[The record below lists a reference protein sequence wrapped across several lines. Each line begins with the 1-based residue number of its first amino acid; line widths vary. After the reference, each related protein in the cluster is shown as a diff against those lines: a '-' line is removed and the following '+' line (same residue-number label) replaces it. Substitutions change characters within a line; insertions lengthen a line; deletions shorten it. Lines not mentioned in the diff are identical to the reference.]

1 MSLRINTN
9 VSAANAYRNLS
20 VNDKSVS
27 GSLEKLSSGL
37 RINRAADDAAGLSIS
52 EGLKSQIG
60 GLTVAARNAQD
71 GVNVAQTADGALSE
85 SSSILQRM
93 RDLAVQAANTGSQDA
108 DAAKAADSEFAALG
122 KELSRIA
129 QSTKFGSQS
138 LLNADMGGATG
149 YNGSFQVDSASVT
162 DNSAAQINL
171 NLSKTNIQA
180 VTGESGG
187 TTGITGVDAK
197 GLKLFDAA
205 YDMAAADNSANRT
218 NLLTGASANAAIQ
231 KLDNAIK
238 GVSAVRSEIGAV
250 QNRFEHTINNVN
262 VAIENLS
269 ASKSSITDT
278 DMASEMVK
286 FSKNQILQQA
296 GTSMLA
302 QANQSGQGVL
312 KLLG

>member
-9 VSAANAYRNLS
+9 ISAANAYRNLTI
-20 VNDKSVS
+20 NDKAVS

-52 EGLKSQIG
+52 EGLKSQVG
-60 GLTVAARNAQD
+60 GLTIAARNAQD

-85 SSSILQRM
+85 TSSILQRM
-93 RDLAVQAANTGSQDA
+93 RDLSVQAANSGSQDL
-108 DAAKAADSEFAALG
+108 DARTAANTEFGQLN
-122 KELSRIA
+122 KELDRIQ
-129 QSTKFGSQS
+129 QSTKFGTQS
-138 LLNADMGGATG
+138 LLNGS
-149 YNGSFQVDSASVT
+149 YNGAFQVDSASIT
-162 DNSAAQINL
+162 SNTGAQINL
-171 NLSKTNIQA
+171 DLSDITSIGNGIVGLDSTGLGTN
-180 VTGESGG
+180 
-187 TTGITGVDAK
+187 
-197 GLKLFDAA
+197 GLDL
-205 YDMAAADNSANRT
+205 T
-218 NLLTGASANAAIQ
+218 TGASAAIDA
-231 KLDNAIK
+231 LDTAIK
-238 GVSAVRSEIGAV
+238 GVSTVRSTIGAY

-269 ASKSSITDT
+269 ASKSTITDT

-302 QANQSGQGVL
+302 QANQQGQGIL

>member
-9 VSAANAYRNLS
+9 VSAANAYRNLT
-20 VNDKSVS
+20 VNDKAVS
-27 GSLEKLSSGL
+27 GSMEKLSSGL
-37 RINRAADDAAGLSIS
+37 RINRAADDAAGLSVS

-71 GVNVAQTADGALSE
+71 GVNVAQTADGALGE
-85 SSSILQRM
+85 TSSILQRM
-93 RDLAVQAANTGSQDA
+93 RDLSVQAANSGSQDS
-108 DAAKAADSEFAALG
+108 DAKSAANTEFQELN
-122 KELSRIA
+122 KELDRIVT
-129 QSTKFGSQS
+129 STKFGSQA
-138 LLNADMGGATG
+138 LLDGS
-149 YNGSFQVDSASVT
+149 YNGAFQVDSASKNT
-162 DNSAAQINL
+162 NTAAQIN
-171 NLSKTNIQA
+171 I
-180 VTGESGG
+180 
-187 TTGITGVDAK
+187 
-197 GLKLFDAA
+197 
-205 YDMAAADNSANRT
+205 DMTNSADGALAKAGLQGLNST
-218 NLLTGASANAAIQ
+218 GLGTDTLDLTADPSAAIDA
-231 KLDNAIK
+231 LDTAIK
-238 GVSAVRSEIGAV
+238 GVSTVRSQIGAI

>member
-20 VNDKSVS
+20 VNDKNVS
-27 GSLEKLSSGL
+27 SSMEKLSSGL
-37 RINRAADDAAGLSIS
+37 RINRAADDAAGLSVS

-71 GVNVAQTADGALSE
+71 GVNVAQTADGALNE
-85 SSSILQRM
+85 TSSILQRM
-93 RDLAVQAANTGSQDA
+93 RDLSVQAANSGSQDE
-108 DAAKAADSEFAALG
+108 DAKAAANTEFQ
-122 KELSRIA
+122 ELNKGLDRIV
-129 QSTKFGSQS
+129 QSTTFGTQS
-138 LLNADMGGATG
+138 LLKGD
-149 YNGSFQVDSASVT
+149 YNGKFQVDSAST
-162 DNSAAQINL
+162 NKNEGAQISIDLTSASLTTMSTAN
-171 NLSKTNIQA
+171 
-180 VTGESGG
+180 GG
-187 TTGITGVDAK
+187 DGITGLDSTGLGTK
-197 GLKLFDAA
+197 DLKLSGD
-205 YDMAAADNSANRT
+205 DGDPQ
-218 NLLTGASANAAIQ
+218 AAIDA
-231 KLDNAIK
+231 LDNAIK
-238 GVSAVRSEIGAV
+238 SVSTVRSTIGAY

>member
-20 VNDKSVS
+20 VNDKAVS

-93 RDLAVQAANTGSQDA
+93 RDLSVQAANSGSQDS
-108 DAAKAADSEFAALG
+108 DAKTAANTEFGQLN
-122 KELSRIA
+122 KELDRIV

-138 LLNADMGGATG
+138 LLDGS
-149 YNGSFQVDSASVT
+149 YNGAFQVDSASKNT
-162 DNSAAQINL
+162 NAGAQINVDL
-171 NLSKTNIQA
+171 TSATLTANA
-180 VTGESGG
+180 G
-187 TTGITGVDAK
+187 GITGLDSTGLGTANLDLTTDPSGAIDA
-197 GLKLFDAA
+197 
-205 YDMAAADNSANRT
+205 
-218 NLLTGASANAAIQ
+218 
-231 KLDNAIK
+231 LDTAIK
-238 GVSAVRSEIGAV
+238 GVSTVRSTIGAY

-278 DMASEMVK
+278 DMAQEMVK

-302 QANQSGQGVL
+302 QANQQGQGVL

>member
-27 GSLEKLSSGL
+27 GSMEKLSSGL
-37 RINRAADDAAGLSIS
+37 RINRAADDAAGLSVS

-71 GVNVAQTADGALSE
+71 GVNVAQTADGALGE
-85 SSSILQRM
+85 TSSILQRM
-93 RDLAVQAANTGSQDA
+93 RDLSVQAANSGSQDS
-108 DAAKAADSEFAALG
+108 DAKAAANTEFGALN
-122 KELSRIA
+122 KELDRIV

-138 LLNADMGGATG
+138 LLDGS
-149 YNGSFQVDSASVT
+149 YNGAFQVDSASKNT
-162 DNSAAQINL
+162 NAGAQINVD
-171 NLSKTNIQA
+171 LSTA
-180 VTGESGG
+180 TLTAGG
-187 TTGITGVDAK
+187 NITGLDSN
-197 GLKLFDAA
+197 GLGTASLD
-205 YDMAAADNSANRT
+205 
-218 NLLTGASANAAIQ
+218 LTSDPSAAIDQ
-231 KLDNAIK
+231 LDKAIK
-238 GVSAVRSEIGAV
+238 GVSSARSQIGAV

-278 DMASEMVK
+278 DMAQEMVK
-286 FSKNQILQQA
+286 FSKNQILTQA

>member
-85 SSSILQRM
+85 SSAILQRM
-93 RDLAVQAANTGSQDA
+93 RDLAVQAANSGSQDV
-108 DAAKAADSEFAALG
+108 DAQKAADTEFAALG
-122 KELSRIA
+122 KELTRISS
-129 QSTKFGSQS
+129 STMFGSQS
-138 LLNADMGGATG
+138 LLGGDYSG
-149 YNGSFQVDSASVT
+149 KFQVDSASVNT
-162 DNSAAQINL
+162 NAAAQITL
-171 NLSKTNIQA
+171 DL
-180 VTGESGG
+180 SGG
-187 TTGITGVDAK
+187 NIETMTGFAGAPGTGIEGLDAE
-197 GLKLFDAA
+197 GLGLGDPE
-205 YDMAAADNSANRT
+205 AADATTRT
-218 NLLTGASANAAIQ
+218 NLLSDTAADEAIER
-231 KLDNAIK
+231 LDNAIK
-238 GVSAVRSEIGAV
+238 GVSAVRSSIGAI

>member
-20 VNDKSVS
+20 INDKASA

-71 GVNVAQTADGALSE
+71 GVNVSQTADGALSE
-85 SSSILQRM
+85 SSAILQRM
-93 RDLAVQAANTGSQDA
+93 RDLAVQAANTGSQDD
-108 DAAKAADSEFAALG
+108 DAMAAANTEFKELG
-122 KELSRIA
+122 KELDRIA
-129 QSTKFGSQS
+129 QSTKFGTQS
-138 LLNADMGGATG
+138 LLNAGMGGEEGYTG
-149 YNGSFQVDSASVT
+149 KFQVDSASVT
-162 DNSAAQINL
+162 DNSAAQIEL
-171 NLSKTNIQA
+171 DLSTTAISTA
-180 VTGESGG
+180 TSAAITGLDSEGLG
-187 TTGITGVDAK
+187 IDATIDLTTG
-197 GLKLFDAA
+197 
-205 YDMAAADNSANRT
+205 DNAT
-218 NLLTGASANAAIQ
+218 AAIQ
-231 KLDNAIK
+231 VLDTAIK
-238 GVSAVRSEIGAV
+238 GVSTVRSTIGAV

-278 DMASEMVK
+278 DMAQEMVK

>member
-9 VSAANAYRNLS
+9 VSAANAYRNLT

-27 GSLEKLSSGL
+27 SSMEKLSSGL
-37 RINRAADDAAGLSIS
+37 RINRAADDAAGLSVS

-71 GVNVAQTADGALSE
+71 GVNVAQTADGALGE
-85 SSSILQRM
+85 TSSILQRM
-93 RDLAVQAANTGSQDA
+93 RDLSVQAANSGSQDS
-108 DAAKAADSEFAALG
+108 DAKAAANTEFGELN
-122 KELSRIA
+122 KELDRIVS
-129 QSTKFGSQS
+129 STKFGSQP
-138 LLNADMGGATG
+138 LLDGN
-149 YNGSFQVDSASVT
+149 YNGAFQVDSASKNT
-162 DNSAAQINL
+162 NSAAQINVD
-171 NLSKTNIQA
+171 LSSATLTA
-180 VTGESGG
+180 GG
-187 TTGITGVDAK
+187 NITGLDSK
-197 GLKLFDAA
+197 GLGTDAL
-205 YDMAAADNSANRT
+205 DLTADPS
-218 NLLTGASANAAIQ
+218 AAIDA
-231 KLDNAIK
+231 LDKAIK
-238 GVSAVRSEIGAV
+238 GVSTARSQIGAI

>member
-20 VNDKSVS
+20 INDKSVS

-71 GVNVAQTADGALSE
+71 GVNVAQTADGALNE
-85 SSSILQRM
+85 TSSILQRM
-93 RDLAVQAANTGSQDA
+93 RDLAVQAANSGSQD
-108 DAAKAADSEFAALG
+108 DDAKAAANTEFGQLN
-122 KELSRIA
+122 KELDRIV

-138 LLNADMGGATG
+138 LLDGN
-149 YNGSFQVDSASVT
+149 YNGAFQVDSASKNT
-162 DNSAAQINL
+162 NTGAQINIDLSSGTLGTVTNNNSTGL
-171 NLSKTNIQA
+171 NS
-180 VTGESGG
+180 TGLG
-187 TTGITGVDAK
+187 TDTLD
-197 GLKLFDAA
+197 
-205 YDMAAADNSANRT
+205 
-218 NLLTGASANAAIQ
+218 LTTDASAAIDQ
-231 KLDNAIK
+231 LDKAVK
-238 GVSAVRSEIGAV
+238 GVSSVRSTLGAY

-278 DMASEMVK
+278 DMAQEMVK

-302 QANQSGQGVL
+302 QANQSAQTAL
-312 KLLG
+312 KLLQ

>member
-27 GSLEKLSSGL
+27 GSMEKLSSGL
-37 RINRAADDAAGLSIS
+37 RINRAADDAAGLSVS

-71 GVNVAQTADGALSE
+71 GVNVAQTADGALGE
-85 SSSILQRM
+85 TSSILQRM
-93 RDLAVQAANTGSQDA
+93 RDLSVQAANSGSQDS
-108 DAAKAADSEFAALG
+108 DAKAAANTEFQELN
-122 KELSRIA
+122 KELDRIVS
-129 QSTKFGSQS
+129 STKFGSQS
-138 LLNADMGGATG
+138 LLDGS
-149 YNGSFQVDSASVT
+149 YNGAFQVDSASKNT
-162 DNSAAQINL
+162 NAAAQISIDLTSGSADGALGKAGLQGL
-171 NLSKTNIQA
+171 NAEGLGVKDLDL
-180 VTGESGG
+180 
-187 TTGITGVDAK
+187 TTD
-197 GLKLFDAA
+197 
-205 YDMAAADNSANRT
+205 
-218 NLLTGASANAAIQ
+218 ASAAIDA
-231 KLDNAIK
+231 LDTAIK
-238 GVSAVRSEIGAV
+238 GVSTVRSQIGAI

>member
-20 VNDKSVS
+20 VNDKAVS

-71 GVNVAQTADGALSE
+71 GVNVAQIADGALSE
-85 SSSILQRM
+85 TSSILQRM

-108 DAAKAADSEFAALG
+108 DAQKAADTEFAALG
-122 KELSRIA
+122 KELTRIA
-129 QSTKFGSQS
+129 GSTMFGSQS
-138 LLNADMGGATG
+138 LLGGTYEG
-149 YNGSFQVDSASVT
+149 KFQVDSAAYDATNNPGAQIGLDLTSDT
-162 DNSAAQINL
+162 IEAMTESAAGL
-171 NLSKTNIQA
+171 A
-180 VTGESGG
+180 D
-187 TTGITGVDAK
+187 GITGLDAESL
-197 GLKLFDAA
+197 GLGDPDAA
-205 YDMAAADNSANRT
+205 DPTTRT
-218 NLLTGASANAAIQ
+218 NLLDGDAATAAITQ
-231 KLDNAIK
+231 LDTAIK
-238 GVSAVRSEIGAV
+238 GVSAVRSSIGAI

-278 DMASEMVK
+278 DMAQEMVK

>member
-9 VSAANAYRNLS
+9 VSAANAYRNLT

-27 GSLEKLSSGL
+27 SSMEKLSSGL
-37 RINRAADDAAGLSIS
+37 RINRAADDAAGLSVS

-71 GVNVAQTADGALSE
+71 GVNVAQTADGALGE
-85 SSSILQRM
+85 TSSILQRM
-93 RDLAVQAANTGSQDA
+93 RDLSVQAANSGSQDS
-108 DAAKAADSEFAALG
+108 DAKSAANTEFQELN
-122 KELSRIA
+122 KELDRIVT
-129 QSTKFGSQS
+129 STKFGSQP
-138 LLNADMGGATG
+138 LLDGS
-149 YNGSFQVDSASVT
+149 YNGAFQVDSASKNT
-162 DNSAAQINL
+162 NTAAQISIDL
-171 NLSKTNIQA
+171 TSGSADGALSKA
-180 VTGESGG
+180 G
-187 TTGITGVDAK
+187 
-197 GLKLFDAA
+197 
-205 YDMAAADNSANRT
+205 
-218 NLLTGASANAAIQ
+218 LTGLNSEGLGTKDLDLTSDASAAIDA
-231 KLDNAIK
+231 LDTAIK
-238 GVSAVRSEIGAV
+238 GVSTVRSNIGAI

-286 FSKNQILQQA
+286 FSKSQILQQA